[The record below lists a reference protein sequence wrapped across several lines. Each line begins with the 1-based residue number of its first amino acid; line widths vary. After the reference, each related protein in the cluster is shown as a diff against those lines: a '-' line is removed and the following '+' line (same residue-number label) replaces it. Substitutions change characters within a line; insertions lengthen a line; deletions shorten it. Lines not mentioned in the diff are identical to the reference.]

1 MRAAITLRNRL
12 FPCPRPIVTLL
23 AQGLHCVLVG
33 DVRRLI
39 PVSPTMKGFR
49 MSAFSRMVADAFKGD
64 KPAGARTY
72 RVTTTEGHKF
82 KTAPVL
88 DAVKTAHDLAD
99 AMETLPS
106 VLVKAPKDGASV
118 NVGGGY
124 NVQGDG
130 IILSGAAVA
139 ESIRADYAVEIAARL
154 APPAGGSHVV
164 APEMVLSAPP
174 GASAALV
181 DAIERNNAK
190 VNSKTEKNG
199 SRVKV

>member
-1 MRAAITLRNRL
+1 
-12 FPCPRPIVTLL
+12 
-23 AQGLHCVLVG
+23 
-33 DVRRLI
+33 
-39 PVSPTMKGFR
+39 

-72 RVTTTEGHKF
+72 RVTTTDGHKF

-99 AMETLPS
+99 AMEALPA

-139 ESIRADYAVEIAARL
+139 ESIRADYAVEVAARL
-154 APPAGGSHVV
+154 APPAGGSNVTAPTVTLSPVPVEAAPVHPIDAAIKNDNRHV
-164 APEMVLSAPP
+164 
-174 GASAALV
+174 GAADHL
-181 DAIERNNAK
+181 ER
-190 VNSKTEKNG
+190 KNG
-199 SRVKV
+199 KAKGGKAKGPKVSV